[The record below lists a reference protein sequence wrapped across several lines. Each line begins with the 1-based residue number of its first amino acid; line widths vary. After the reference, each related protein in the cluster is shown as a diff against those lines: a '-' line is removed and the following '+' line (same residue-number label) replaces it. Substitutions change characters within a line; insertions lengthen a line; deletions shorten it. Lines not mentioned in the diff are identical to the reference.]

1 MGKENL
7 ERMVKSLL
15 EAFNAIPDPRG
26 KYGKRHS
33 LPAILALATA
43 AMLSG
48 ARSLYA
54 ICQWGRLQPPQVVV
68 ALGFIT
74 KNGQPRPAP
83 CVATLHRVF
92 KRLDM
97 VSFEAALQEWAQ
109 QNLGDEEAI
118 AIDGKGLLGIHG
130 EELPGVRLLAAYT
143 PQSGLV
149 LAQKGATVTSRKR
162 LN

>member
-1 MGKENL
+1 
-7 ERMVKSLL
+7 MVKSLL
-15 EAFNAIPDPRG
+15 EAFDSVPDPRD
-26 KYGKRHS
+26 KYGKRHP

-54 ICQWGRLQPPQVVV
+54 ISQWGRLQPPQVVL
-68 ALGFIT
+68 ALGFVQ
-74 KNGQPRPAP
+74 KNGMPKPTP

-92 KRLDM
+92 KRLDIIC
-97 VSFEAALQEWAQ
+97 FEAVLREWAR

-143 PQSGLV
+143 PDSGLV
-149 LAQKGATVTSRKR
+149 LAQKGATVT
-162 LN
+162 

>member
-1 MGKENL
+1 MGTNKEEL

-15 EAFNAIPDPRG
+15 EAFETIPDPRG

-43 AMLSG
+43 AMISG

-54 ICQWGRLQPPQVVV
+54 ISQWGRLQPPSVVLI
-68 ALGFIT
+68 LGFT
-74 KNGQPRPAP
+74 QKNGQPRQTPS
-83 CVATLHRVF
+83 VATLHRVF
-92 KRLDM
+92 KRLDIIQ
-97 VSFEAALQEWAQ
+97 FEVALRDWARQ
-109 QNLGDEEAI
+109 YLGDEEAI

-143 PQSGLV
+143 VQSGLV
-149 LAQKGATVTSRKR
+149 LAQKGATVT
-162 LN
+162 

>member
-1 MGKENL
+1 MGTNKEEL

-15 EAFNAIPDPRG
+15 EAFASLPDPRRN
-26 KYGKRHS
+26 YGKRHS

-43 AMLSG
+43 AMISG

-54 ICQWGRLQPPQVVV
+54 ISQWGRLQPPQVVIT
-68 ALGFIT
+68 LGFVK
-74 KNGQPRPAP
+74 KNGQPNPTP

-92 KRLDM
+92 RRLDI
-97 VSFEAALQEWAQ
+97 VRFEAALKDWAR

-149 LAQKGATVTSRKR
+149 LVQKGEIVT
-162 LN
+162 

>member
-1 MGKENL
+1 MDTEQ
-7 ERMVKSLL
+7 MVKSLL
-15 EAFNAIPDPRG
+15 ETFSAIPDPRSSQG
-26 KYGKRHS
+26 RRHT
-33 LPAILALATA
+33 LAAILALATA

-54 ICQWGRLQPPQVVV
+54 ISQWGRIQPPEI
-68 ALGFIT
+68 AAILGFT
-74 KNGQPRPAP
+74 RKNKAKQTP

-92 KRLDM
+92 KRLDIL
-97 VSFEAALQEWAQ
+97 SFEANLRDWAQ
-109 QNLGDEEAI
+109 KNLGEEEAI

-149 LAQKGATVTSRKR
+149 LAQKGATVT
-162 LN
+162 

>member
-1 MGKENL
+1 MGTNKEDL

-15 EAFNAIPDPRG
+15 KTFASLPDPRG

-33 LPAILALATA
+33 LPAILALATT
-43 AMLSG
+43 AMISG

-54 ICQWGRLQPPQVVV
+54 IYQWGRLQPPQVVIT
-68 ALGFIT
+68 LGFVK
-74 KNGQPRPAP
+74 KNGEPKPTP

-92 KRLDM
+92 KRLDI
-97 VSFEAALQEWAQ
+97 VCFEEALRDWGR

-118 AIDGKGLLGIHG
+118 AIDAKGLLGIHG
-130 EELPGVRLLAAYT
+130 EEIPGVRLLAAYT

-149 LAQKGATVTSRKR
+149 LAQKGEIVT
-162 LN
+162 